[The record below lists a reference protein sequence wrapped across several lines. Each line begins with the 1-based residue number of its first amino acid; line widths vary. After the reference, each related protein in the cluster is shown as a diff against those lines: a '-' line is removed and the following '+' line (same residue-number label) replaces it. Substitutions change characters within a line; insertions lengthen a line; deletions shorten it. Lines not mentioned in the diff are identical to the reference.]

1 MPKPPLGLEVKA
13 QNIDGSRSSILARP
27 FTTKQDPTARSLESP
42 RKKQARSPQPEVCQL
57 SLLTLLDNP
66 QKEPALRIE
75 AVPAELIVNSNRC
88 FWIIHQKSEL
98 RVPGQF
104 SRQEAEQILEETKG
118 WNWAVDPITREPAYK
133 WRLLSLL
140 EHICSGKAKLE
151 VAA

>member
-13 QNIDGSRSSILARP
+13 QNIDKQLSSILTP
-27 FTTKQDPTARSLESP
+27 KPSSKQDR
-42 RKKQARSPQPEVCQL
+42 RARSPQPEVRQL
-57 SLLTLLDNP
+57 NLLALLENP

-75 AVPAELIVNSNRC
+75 VVPAELTVNSNRC

-98 RVPGQF
+98 QIPGQF
-104 SRQEAEQILEETKG
+104 SRQEAERILEATKE
-118 WNWAVDPITREPAYK
+118 WSWAVDPITREPAYK

-140 EHICSGKAKLE
+140 EYICSGKAKLE

>member
-1 MPKPPLGLEVKA
+1 MPSPSTANRRGKA
-13 QNIDGSRSSILARP
+13 GNIEQTATSILAP
-27 FTTKQDPTARSLESP
+27 LPSSKQDR
-42 RKKQARSPQPEVCQL
+42 RARSPQPEVRQL
-57 SLLTLLDNP
+57 NLLALLENP

-75 AVPAELIVNSNRC
+75 AVSAELIINSDRPFC
-88 FWIIHQKSEL
+88 IIHQKSEL
-98 RVPGQF
+98 QIPGQF

-140 EHICSGKAKLE
+140 EYICSGKAKLE

>member
-13 QNIDGSRSSILARP
+13 QNIVKTRKSILAP
-27 FTTKQDPTARSLESP
+27 LPSSKQDRT
-42 RKKQARSPQPEVCQL
+42 KRSPQPEVRQL
-57 SLLTLLDNP
+57 NLLALLENP

-75 AVPAELIVNSNRC
+75 AVPAELIINSDRPFC
-88 FWIIHQKSEL
+88 IIHQKSGL
-98 RVPGQF
+98 QIPGQF

-140 EHICSGKAKLE
+140 EYICSGKAKLE

>member
-1 MPKPPLGLEVKA
+1 MPNPSTANRRGKA
-13 QNIDGSRSSILARP
+13 GNIEQTATSILAP
-27 FTTKQDPTARSLESP
+27 LPSSKQDR
-42 RKKQARSPQPEVCQL
+42 RARSPQPEVRQL
-57 SLLTLLDNP
+57 NLLALLENP

-75 AVPAELIVNSNRC
+75 AVSAELIINSDRPFC
-88 FWIIHQKSEL
+88 IIHQKSEL
-98 RVPGQF
+98 QIPGQF

-140 EHICSGKAKLE
+140 EYICSGKAKLE

>member
-1 MPKPPLGLEVKA
+1 MPNPSTANRRGKA
-13 QNIDGSRSSILARP
+13 GNIEQTAASILTPP
-27 FTTKQDPTARSLESP
+27 FTPKQDR
-42 RKKQARSPQPEVCQL
+42 RARSPQPEVRQL
-57 SLLTLLDNP
+57 NLLALLENP

-75 AVPAELIVNSNRC
+75 AVSAELIINSDRPFC
-88 FWIIHQKSEL
+88 IIHQKSKL
-98 RVPGQF
+98 QIPGQF

-140 EHICSGKAKLE
+140 EYICSGKAKLE

>member
-1 MPKPPLGLEVKA
+1 MPKPPVRMEAKA
-13 QNIDGSRSSILARP
+13 QNIDGSRSSILACSP
-27 FTTKQDPTARSLESP
+27 APTQVLDARSLFSP
-42 RKKQARSPQPEVCQL
+42 PNFKQRSPQPEVRQL
-57 SLLTLLDNP
+57 NLLALLENS

-75 AVPAELIVNSNRC
+75 AVPAELIINSDRPFC
-88 FWIIHQKSEL
+88 VFHQKSEL
-98 RVPGQF
+98 QIPGQF

-140 EHICSGKAKLE
+140 EYICSGKAKLE